1 MDSEWFPERPCSPS
15 HSIHAALAPQLLL
28 LKAYRLLVSCRCPT
42 CISKRKLRG
51 AHDRRLALR
60 KLPQYAAPAPPPPAP
75 EMPWLPQE
83 SQAYKTKA
91 CCGSGRTAAAS
102 QGHITHLPVSG
113 QAQYS

>member
-15 HSIHAALAPQLLL
+15 HSIRAALAPQLLL
-28 LKAYRLLVSCRCPT
+28 FKAYRLLVSCSCPT

-60 KLPQYAAPAPPPPAP
+60 KLPQHAAPAPPPPAP

-83 SQAYKTKA
+83 SQASN
-91 CCGSGRTAAAS
+91 G
-102 QGHITHLPVSG
+102 THCSRYTLRRL
-113 QAQYS
+113 QNHR